1 MNADMIGGIIR
12 ALFPPLF
19 AYLAA
24 KGTLPAGDYSGVIT
38 ALVAL
43 ITAAWSVKTNQTGK
57 TIS

>member
-19 AYLAA
+19 AYFAA

-38 ALVAL
+38 SLVAL
-43 ITAAWSVKTNQTGK
+43 VTAAWSIKTNQTGK

>member
-19 AYLAA
+19 AFLAA
-24 KGTLPAGDYSGVIT
+24 KGTLPAGDYGAVIT

-43 ITAAWSVKTNQTGK
+43 VTAAWSVKTNQSGK